1 MTTKEF
7 TLTMSAI
14 CKRYHDDQ
22 ELCHMLMDDVMC
34 TALKELGYDEGIDIF
49 ESTDKWYA

>member
-14 CKRYHDDQ
+14 RKRYHDDQ
-22 ELCHMLMDDVMC
+22 ELCNMLMDDDMSK
-34 TALKELGYDEGIDIF
+34 ALKELGYDEGNDIF
-49 ESTDKWYA
+49 ESADKWYA